1 MQEAEEHGH
10 KIYDKSDMPKNVK
23 KNLAISNNM
32 RRCGIGIIFHL
43 FTTVCKYGVSTLQNM
58 VEIPSKFQMDF

>member
-32 RRCGIGIIFHL
+32 RRCGL
-43 FTTVCKYGVSTLQNM
+43 
-58 VEIPSKFQMDF
+58 